1 MILLL
6 SLIVH
11 GIAQSASQTTLT
23 ATDPSSSSTLYPK
36 GQNVFVPP
44 DIKYWA
50 YGKINTTVYD
60 NLGLPWFCYTNLQ
73 THCLPMFPVPPNFRT
88 TRKPITAG
96 VKHSL
101 GGLNEVEEVVNII
114 SEENHEGDPMQFTID
129 VVYTGDSA
137 EEVDD
142 DDNNEVMNTVM
153 AL

>member
-11 GIAQSASQTTLT
+11 IAHCAPSTEP
-23 ATDPSSSSTLYPK
+23 PSSSSTLYPK

-50 YGKINTTVYD
+50 YGKVNTTVYD

-88 TRKPITAG
+88 TRKPITAASNRQ
-96 VKHSL
+96 HSL
-101 GGLNEVEEVVNII
+101 SNEVEEVVNII
-114 SEENHEGDPMQFTID
+114 SEENHQDDKMQFQYD
-129 VVYTGDSA
+129 VTYPGSGSG
-137 EEVDD
+137 EEVVT
-142 DDNNEVMNTVM
+142 DNANEVSYEHFQ
-153 AL
+153 